1 MRHLTY
7 KVRLWITVGVL
18 LAALVGVAAF
28 SIRSTKVIYQDL
40 IANIYDEAFV
50 AQSLILNA
58 DRDLYQ
64 ALVARQALLTL
75 EQTPTEFEKHLKD
88 FRENV
93 EQVRDRAGK
102 AKSILET
109 NRSEWEQY
117 RLEKGTQ
124 SVFQL
129 FGELEKDLPEW
140 GRDSER
146 FIEQIHSG
154 AVTPGSI
161 REIESPLFKRVR
173 GALNDIGEILD
184 EGAEASAETNRALME
199 RATRIIWVVV
209 ALAALGGFFFSFVMI
224 RQLLGSVRR
233 ILATAEAGRQGDLTL
248 FTELS
253 GPDELAQ
260 IGTSLDSM
268 LRAQNDVILQLQSE
282 AEATARRAESL
293 AALSEETVAS
303 MEEIRGSIDQM
314 MHLSENSSAA
324 LEQTNA
330 GVEEVASTASTSAH
344 AATDGAEA
352 AARTADAS
360 ENSVARV
367 KDVVEEIRS
376 IGVKSREIV
385 EGMNRMGESVA
396 SITGFVATIK
406 NIADQ
411 TNLLALNAAIEAARA
426 GEAGR
431 GFAVVA
437 EEVRKLAEESNSAAK
452 EVETLIASLQNDT
465 ASTLDVTTRAGA
477 VMRETVAAAQVA
489 QRELG
494 SVLEQISRVSD
505 VMQNI
510 AAAAQEQ
517 AASAQEMSSGIDQ
530 VTRGTLEV
538 VEAMVGIG
546 NSTGETAKASEKVAE
561 ESQRLAGGAEHLR
574 TLLDQFR
581 VEKEEE
587 RHARSGSELRPL

>member
-28 SIRSTKVIYQDL
+28 SIRSTQVIYQDL

-75 EQTPTEFEKHLKD
+75 EQAPEEFAKHLKD

-93 EQVRDRAGK
+93 EQVRDRSGK

-124 SVFQL
+124 SIFQI

-140 GRDSER
+140 ARDSER
-146 FIEQIHSG
+146 FIEQVRSG
-154 AVTPGSI
+154 AAAPGSI

-184 EGAEASAETNRALME
+184 DGAEASAEMNRGLME

-209 ALAALGGFFFSFVMI
+209 ILAALGGFFFSFVMI
-224 RQLLGSVRR
+224 RQLLGAVRR
-233 ILATAEAGRQGDLTL
+233 ILATAEAGRRGDLTM

-260 IGTSLDSM
+260 IGTSLDAM
-268 LRAQNDVILQLQSE
+268 LRAQNDVILELQAE

-303 MEEIRGSIDQM
+303 MEEIRSSIDQM
-314 MHLSENSSAA
+314 VRLTENSSAA

-330 GVEEVASTASTSAH
+330 GVEEVASTASTSAQ
-344 AATDGAEA
+344 AATEGAEA
-352 AARTADAS
+352 AARTAGAS

-437 EEVRKLAEESNSAAK
+437 EEVRKLAEESNTAAK
-452 EVETLIASLQNDT
+452 EVESLITALSTSSKNSVEAMKKADEIVEGTVRKALQT
-465 ASTLDVTTRAGA
+465 QAQLDGALREIALVTDA
-477 VMRETVAAAQVA
+477 
-489 QRELG
+489 
-494 SVLEQISRVSD
+494 
-505 VMQNI
+505 MQNI
-510 AAAAQEQ
+510 AASAEEQ
-517 AASAQEMSSGIDQ
+517 AASAEEMATGIDLAAK
-530 VTRGTLEV
+530 GTATIV
-538 VEAMVGIG
+538 SAVEGIR
-546 NSTGETAKASEKVAE
+546 NAAEDTSTASEGVAK
-561 ESQRLAGGAEHLR
+561 ESQDMAGSAERLRDLLGRFKVTAGGGAGLAL
-574 TLLDQFR
+574 TPA
-581 VEKEEE
+581 KK
-587 RHARSGSELRPL
+587 